1 MVSSPLFSPDSD
13 KRFWSGLRSRMGTLL
28 ENRQHHVSIGQD
40 QLNLDPSFGTHV
52 VCFNF

>member
-13 KRFWSGLRSRMGTLL
+13 KRFWSALRSRMGTLL
-28 ENRQHHVSIGQD
+28 ENRQRHVSIGQD
-40 QLNLDPSFGTHV
+40 QLNLDPSSGTYV